1 MAKYKVGD
9 KFEIEIAH
17 KMDGMNGPVYQIKGF
32 NNLTLDEAA
41 LNKLKVVNDVFEAG
55 NHKFVIMT
63 KDAYDDA
70 LKEAYNNGYKKCFT
84 DVTEAEEDDECLEDI
99 GLKADGDA
107 EDTDNS
113 DELIKLIAKILL

>member
-17 KMDGMNGPVYQIKGF
+17 KMDGMNGPVYQMKGF
-32 NNLTLDEAA
+32 NNLALDEAA
-41 LNKLKVVNDVFEAG
+41 LNKLKVVNDVLEAG

-63 KDAYDDA
+63 KDAYDNA

-84 DVTEAEEDDECLEDI
+84 DVAEAEEDEECLEDI
-99 GLKADGDA
+99 GLKPD
-107 EDTDNS
+107 EETDNS